1 MGKYLSAEL
10 YKVCHR
16 KYPLGFLGIILG
28 LITLVLVLLWQ
39 NEGPGADFA
48 FMAGALSMMLSAG
61 LYLVVAVCDMV
72 FSDQY
77 KYNTLK
83 NEVSY
88 GLPRARIYLGKLLS
102 TIIVAVALCAVI
114 VAFYLGL
121 NLVLFPLGA
130 GVDAALE
137 TLGQALLVAFPLWL
151 GGLGLFHMLLFVMR
165 GSTAASIVY
174 VVLVAVLGGGTLDLF
189 VLFMPKLEPVVRVI
203 KTCLLTT
210 PFDRLITGNTNGL
223 IAYAWILGLAWLAGS
238 TVVGLI
244 AFRKREIS

>member
-39 NEGPGADFA
+39 NAGPGADFA

-102 TIIVAVALCAVI
+102 TVIVAVALCAVI

-189 VLFMPKLEPVVRVI
+189 VLFMPKLEPVVRVV

-223 IAYAWILGLAWLAGS
+223 IVYAWILGLAWLAGS